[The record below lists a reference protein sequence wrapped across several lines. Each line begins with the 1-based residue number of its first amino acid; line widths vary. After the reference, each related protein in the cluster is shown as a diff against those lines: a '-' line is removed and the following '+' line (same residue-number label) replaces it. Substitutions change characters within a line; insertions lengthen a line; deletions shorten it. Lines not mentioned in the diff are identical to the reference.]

1 MTVER
6 SRTGPAIFDFAD
18 HPDISDF
25 EQAAGTGRRQPLAG
39 FDAGYTDI
47 VDYIVRCT
55 HKIWEEKAIGL
66 IYTHYAHNVILHTS
80 FGVTYGREAVVRN
93 TLQSQAGFTSGRGYA
108 DDVIWGGD
116 ETRGFYTSHRV
127 RGSSVNTGPTLHGPP
142 TFRRS
147 ARWGIA
153 DCFIREN
160 RIVEEWLFHD
170 GASSLRQMGYD
181 PVVLAKRAVLRG
193 GPHTRGE
200 VDRLP
205 TGQQAPAFLDVP
217 GGEADPPG
225 FIAALLHNLWNAR
238 LVNMVRDHY
247 APGLVAYVPG
257 ERKLYGYGEYENFV
271 ITLLASFPDLA
282 LTADHQCVLGDE
294 RRGFRVATRFTLQ
307 GTHEGYGPYGA
318 PTGRRVFLIG
328 ASHHVIQGGRVTR
341 EWTLFDEFAL
351 LTQLHARQEAQQ

>member
-1 MTVER
+1 M
-6 SRTGPAIFDFAD
+6 A
-18 HPDISDF
+18 DF
-25 EQAAGTGRRQPLAG
+25 ERAAGTGRRQPLAG
-39 FDAGYTDI
+39 FDDDYTDI

-93 TLQSQAGFTSGRGYA
+93 TLASQAGFTAGRGYA

-116 ETRGFYTSHRV
+116 ERDGFYTSHRV
-127 RGSSVNTGPTLHGPP
+127 RGSSINTGPTPHGPP
-142 TFRRS
+142 TLRRT

-160 RIVEEWLFHD
+160 RIVEEWLVHD

-181 PVVLAKRAVLRG
+181 AVALAKKAVLPAR
-193 GPHTRGE
+193 PHTHGE

-217 GGEADPPG
+217 GAQADPQG
-225 FIAALLHNLWNAR
+225 FVAALLHNLWNAR
-238 LVNMVRDHY
+238 LVNMVREHY

-257 ERKLYGYGEYENFV
+257 ERKLSGYGDYENFV
-271 ITLLASFPDLA
+271 ITFMACFPDLA
-282 LTADHQCVLGDE
+282 LTIDHQCALPAPG
-294 RRGFRVATRFTLQ
+294 GHRVATRFTLQ
-307 GTHEGYGPYGA
+307 GTHQGYGPYGA
-318 PTGRRVFLIG
+318 PTGRRIFLIG
-328 ASHHVIQGGRVTR
+328 ASHHVIQGGKVTQ